1 MPTIDEDQ
9 NWVLLAAS
17 ETDTHTILK
26 FKRPLYSCD
35 PYDRNVT
42 VCTMLDIIIRMP
54 ASALLV
60 KK

>member
-1 MPTIDEDQ
+1 MPTIDQDQ
-9 NWVLLAAS
+9 NWILLAAS

-42 VCTMLDIIIRMP
+42 VRF
-54 ASALLV
+54 LL
-60 KK
+60 